1 MRHPEWRFG
10 ILRQDSNEKDIFSRA
25 KTPGHAEMARQ
36 WKHNECHVA
45 DAVCRAHNRYG
56 RGNDFDYGTGLN
68 RAIVKRA
75 ENLAEELLR
84 RGARTDSKTMNIAS
98 RGETALELAAKY
110 TPRLIPLVVERRKQE
125 ELISGRGVQ

>member
-1 MRHPEWRFG
+1 M
-10 ILRQDSNEKDIFSRA
+10 
-25 KTPGHAEMARQ
+25 
-36 WKHNECHVA
+36 ECYVA
-45 DAVCRAHNRYG
+45 DAVRRAHNRYG

-110 TPRLIPLVVERRKQE
+110 TPRLVPLVAERRKEE
-125 ELISGRGVQ
+125 ELNSGGHAP